1 MKLITELNE
10 DIEYITEGTGSSKKL
25 YIQGIY
31 MQAGIKNKNG
41 RIYSPEV
48 MENAVGRYI
57 AEKVNKNMAY
67 GELNHPATPKI
78 DLERVCHRIVE
89 MKRVGNNWHGKSLV
103 LETPTGKIVRGL
115 LDGGSNVAVS
125 SRGMGSLVQTNEG
138 TMVGEDFRL
147 STAADVVSDP
157 SAPDAFV
164 NGIMEGVEWVYDPVN
179 QSYQAEQVVESV
191 KKTLDANRNGLSA
204 ADRMKAFQM
213 FVEHVKNV
221 EFKP

>member
-1 MKLITELNE
+1 MKLITELHE
-10 DIEYITEGTGSSKKL
+10 DIEYIAEGTGDSKKL

-41 RIYSPEV
+41 RIYTPDI
-48 MENAVGRYI
+48 MENAVNRYI
-57 AEKVNKNMAY
+57 AEKVNRNMAY

-89 MKRVGNNWHGKSLV
+89 MKREGNNWIGKSII
-103 LETPTGKIVRGL
+103 LETPTGKIVKGL

-164 NGIMEGVEWVYDPVN
+164 NGIMEGVEWIYDPAHNDYKV
-179 QSYQAEQVVESV
+179 AEVVESV
-191 KKTLDANRNGLSA
+191 KKA
-204 ADRMKAFQM
+204 ADRNLNILTEDVRAKAFEV
-213 FVEHVKNV
+213 FLNRVKNV
-221 EFKP
+221 HI